1 MIRYDL
7 ICEFDHE
14 FDGWF
19 ASSEVYEEQIAVGVV
34 QCPVCGSTDVSKALM
49 TPGVPV
55 KQNKKPDTASSPVL
69 SSTSGGNASQVA
81 ALMRELRK
89 TVEDNAE
96 YVGPRFAEE
105 ARKIHEDGPEDRSI
119 YGEASVEEIREL
131 TDEGIETHPLPILP
145 EEQN

>member
-7 ICEFDHE
+7 ICDFDHG

-19 ASSEVYEEQIAVGVV
+19 ASSDVFDEQLEVGVV
-34 QCPVCGSTDVSKALM
+34 QCPVCGSTNVAKALM
-49 TPGVPV
+49 TPGVPAKHNMQRDLTPKHV
-55 KQNKKPDTASSPVL
+55 MSN
-69 SSTSGGNASQVA
+69 TSGGPASHVA

-89 TVEDNAE
+89 TVENNAE

-105 ARKIHEDGPEDRSI
+105 ARKIHDEGPTERSI
-119 YGEASVEEIREL
+119 YGEASLEEIRDL
-131 TDEGIETHPLPILP
+131 SDDGIETHPLPILP